1 MNNNSQTI
9 PSQKSLKSAVVQLV
23 NAAYRVAPGLV
34 IVGILLA
41 VVIISITLL
50 FSPLRLAFLILLVV
64 STALLIFIKR
74 ESFGDATLSL
84 VGGLLTVLRTEW
96 TINLYIT
103 FCVAWFGFALMV
115 FLISSIKLATRQE
128 DILKSSAIALSEP
141 SNSDIDTLEKE
152 LNTLVKSSE
161 NQMLSPIQ
169 RAEIIQLLVFRK
181 APKEMLP
188 QLLDSVEKLFTL
200 TKVDLNLITTSLVD
214 IVKMVKVESEQESTF
229 LLDRLYKI
237 IKDTPVAP
245 QEFFEA
251 FVASRRLLL
260 QKTVSPIEFLN
271 KLSEY
276 LEIGVAPKDMYNE
289 ILASSNIK

>member
-1 MNNNSQTI
+1 MNNNSQTST
-9 PSQKSLKSAVVQLV
+9 SQESLRAAVFQIV
-23 NAAYRVAPGLV
+23 NAAYKVAPGLV

-41 VVIISITLL
+41 VLIISITLL
-50 FSPLRLAFLILLVV
+50 FSPLRLASLILLVV
-64 STALLIFIKR
+64 FTALLIFIQR

-103 FCVAWFGFALMV
+103 FCVAWLGFALMV

-128 DILKSSAIALSEP
+128 DILKSSAIALSES

-161 NQMLSPIQ
+161 NKILSPIQ
-169 RAEIIQLLVFRK
+169 RAEVIQLLVFRK
-181 APKEMLP
+181 APKKMLP
-188 QLLDSVEKLFTL
+188 QLLKSVEKIFTI

-214 IVKMVKVESEQESTF
+214 LFKMEKVESEQESIF

-245 QEFFEA
+245 QDFFEA

-289 ILASSNIK
+289 ILNSSNIK